1 MMYKTFSLLTS
12 LNKSRHYGMKNNLYL
27 LKFEPILKEKIWGGT
42 KLNSLFNKK
51 TSSKKTGESWEISD
65 LENDTSIV
73 SNGNL
78 KGKSLQ
84 WLLKEYKEELVG
96 KQVFENFG
104 LKFPLLIKYI
114 DAAENLSIQLHP
126 NDKIAKEKHNSFGK
140 TEMWFIVQ
148 ADDDAELI
156 LGFKES
162 ILKSEYVEL
171 VEKNELPDFLNKVKV
186 KVGDAF
192 IIPPGLVHA
201 IGKGVVLAEIQ
212 QTSDVT
218 YRIYDW
224 DRKAE
229 QGDSRELH
237 TALALEAIDLSSNN
251 GHKIAYN
258 LKQNASSE
266 IISTS
271 YFKTNIISVEGE
283 IEIDYSQ
290 KDCFVILMGVEGK
303 SEISLENGDSVI
315 LEKGETLLIPASVS
329 KIKINSMQAKVL
341 EVSV

>member
-1 MMYKTFSLLTS
+1 
-12 LNKSRHYGMKNNLYL
+12 MKNELYL
-27 LKFEPILKEKIWGGT
+27 LKFEPILKEKVWGGN
-42 KLNSLFNKK
+42 KLKSLFNKK
-51 TSSKKTGESWEISD
+51 TISNKTGESWEISD
-65 LENDTSIV
+65 LENNTSVV
-73 SNGNL
+73 SNGVF

-84 WLLKEYKEELVG
+84 WLLEQYKEELVG
-96 KQVFENFG
+96 KKVFENFG

-140 TEMWFIVQ
+140 TEMWYIMQ
-148 ADDDAELI
+148 ADKDAELI
-156 LGFKES
+156 LGFKEPIS
-162 ILKSEYVEL
+162 KSRYVEL
-171 VEKNELPDFLNKVKV
+171 VERNELPGSLNKIKV

-229 QGDSRELH
+229 TGEKRELH
-237 TALALEAIDLSSNN
+237 TEMALEAIQLSNKN
-251 GHKIAYN
+251 GHKIDYTISTN
-258 LKQNASSE
+258 STSN
-266 IISTS
+266 IISTN
-271 YFKTNIISVEGE
+271 YFKTNIVAVEGE
-283 IEIDYSQ
+283 ISKNYTE
-290 KDCFVILMGVEGK
+290 KDCFLVLMGVEGE
-303 SEISLENGDSVI
+303 SFVSLENGKPEI
-315 LEKGETLLIPASVS
+315 LKQGETLLIPASVD
-329 KIKINSMQAKVL
+329 KIKINSTGAKIL